1 VEIIALCRGSE
12 ARRKAFFTKWGS
24 HGMQCGAVQYVRL
37 EGVAAA
43 RAALSMF
50 QCALLAMLQREIKRR
65 CNSGVSG
72 A

>member
-12 ARRKAFFTKWGS
+12 ARRKVFFTKWGPLD
-24 HGMQCGAVQYVRL
+24 GL
-37 EGVAAA
+37 VAACA
-43 RAALSMF
+43 VPKMF
-50 QCALLAMLQREIKRR
+50 HGVRQVLLPYEIKRR